1 MSDEQKSGPTIIRMA
16 AIDDMIEDIRFKGQV
31 MARTNKLESGVMGAG
46 LIGFGVGFVLSLV
59 LVILPVFLIGGI

>member
-1 MSDEQKSGPTIIRMA
+1 MSDEQKSVPTIIRMA
-16 AIDDMIEDIRFKGQV
+16 ALDDMIEDIRFKGQV

>member
-16 AIDDMIEDIRFKGQV
+16 AINDMIEDIRFKGQI

-46 LIGFGVGFVLSLV
+46 LTGFAVGFALV
-59 LVILPVFLIGGI
+59 LVLVLLPVFLIGGI